1 MARDEDS
8 EYNKLFIKKKNNF
21 VVKSSRKTG
30 LCMYTAFILNLF
42 FFF

>member
-8 EYNKLFIKKKNNF
+8 EYSKLFIKKKKKNNF

-30 LCMYTAFILNLF
+30 LGM
-42 FFF
+42 